1 MGQDH
6 AQEKAA
12 LIERIA
18 EFARQ
23 RLGGAQ
29 AAQAERFVRYYYEA
43 SNADDLLALPPDDLY
58 GAALSHWKLAQLRR
72 PGEVLLHV
80 YNPRYDE
87 HGWQSTHTDIEVVM
101 DDMPYL
107 VDSIS
112 MELLRELP
120 VAQRRA
126 IQIIGRK
133 RQQIVGNAR
142 LVVIADEA
150 FGLRRLRT
158 AEALACE
165 LCDALDERGLFL
177 RMILT
182 HVDSLLGDVH
192 PLPPIPNAS
201 DLKHTIV
208 IAAANIKAA
217 RHRGAISAKMCA
229 SPHAAASG
237 Q

>member
-1 MGQDH
+1 MGSDC
-6 AQEKAA
+6 ASSAA
-12 LIERIA
+12 TISAMR
-18 EFARQ
+18 ARM
-23 RLGGAQ
+23 GAQ
-29 AAQAERFVRYYYEA
+29 SATTARTSASTRNNSSRSILRAAA
-43 SNADDLLALPPDDLY
+43 SVWRVASKRITASAADSAC
-58 GAALSHWKLAQLRR
+58 AS
-72 PGEVLLHV
+72 
-80 YNPRYDE
+80 
-87 HGWQSTHTDIEVVM
+87 
-101 DDMPYL
+101 
-107 VDSIS
+107 
-112 MELLRELP
+112 LRELP

-126 IQIIGRK
+126 VQINERK
-133 RQQIVGNAR
+133 RQQIVGIAR

-192 PLPPIPNAS
+192 PLPPIPIAS
-201 DLKHTIV
+201 DLILTIV
-208 IAAANIKAA
+208 IGAANIKAA